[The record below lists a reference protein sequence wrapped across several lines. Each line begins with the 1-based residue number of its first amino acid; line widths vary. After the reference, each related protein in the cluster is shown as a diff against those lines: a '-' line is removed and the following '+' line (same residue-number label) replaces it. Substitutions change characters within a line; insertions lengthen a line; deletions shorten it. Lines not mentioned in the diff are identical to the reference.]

1 MTTTMHGHPT
11 VIRTERGL
19 TIAGTR
25 ITLYTILDYLHADW
39 PPKLIQ
45 QWLDLSDQQL
55 ADVLVYLASH
65 REEVEQEY
73 QQVIRQ
79 AETLRAYW
87 NQRLQEHLAHRPQQA
102 ILRAKFQTWKAQRQP
117 AVERAA
123 IKGL

>member
-39 PPKLIQ
+39 PPKLTQ

-87 NQRLQEHLAHRPQQA
+87 NQRLQEHLAHQPQKSLTAEQA

-117 AVERAA
+117 A
-123 IKGL
+123 

>member
-73 QQVIRQ
+73 QQVICQ

-87 NQRLQEHLAHRPQQA
+87 NQRLQEHLAHQPQKSLTAEQA

-117 AVERAA
+117 A
-123 IKGL
+123 